1 MKALF
6 SSNCRVCA
14 IARIHI
20 ALVLGVLA
28 AWRLRPEWFE
38 VLSDVAVQHLA
49 AFAVVLVF
57 LIILAF
63 KTVQHYRRGKLRGL
77 RK

>member
-1 MKALF
+1 LKALF
-6 SSNCRVCA
+6 RTNCRVCA

-38 VLSDVAVQHLA
+38 FLRDVAVQHLA
-49 AFAVVLVF
+49 AFAVLLVF

-63 KTVQHYRRGKLRGL
+63 KTFQHYRRGKPRGL
-77 RK
+77 RE

>member
-1 MKALF
+1 VKAFF
-6 SSNCRVCA
+6 SSNCRVCT
-14 IARIHI
+14 IVRIHI

-38 VLSDVAVQHLA
+38 FLRDVAVQHLA
-49 AFAVVLVF
+49 AFAVLLVF

-63 KTVQHYRRGKLRGL
+63 KTFQHYRRGKPGGL
-77 RK
+77 PE